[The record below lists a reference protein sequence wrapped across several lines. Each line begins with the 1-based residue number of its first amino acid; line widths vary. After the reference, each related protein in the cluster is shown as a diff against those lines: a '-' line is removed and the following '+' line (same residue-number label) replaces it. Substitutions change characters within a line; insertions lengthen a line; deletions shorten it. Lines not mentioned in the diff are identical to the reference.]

1 MNEAYSFLP
10 DPLHLFCPL
19 VSPLLFFNVSFAW
32 IGPFQGHGMS
42 GYAAEGIASDL
53 EPVGETGAKAK
64 SIYDKRIK
72 LHLFSK
78 PNMYSK
84 QTILPTV
91 RLIY

>member
-19 VSPLLFFNVSFAW
+19 VSPLLFFKVSFAW

-72 LHLFSK
+72 PHLFSK

-84 QTILPTV
+84 QTTLPRE